1 MTTHDDLTG
10 DAPTTVPWLLIIA
23 YFALIAVAG
32 LTVGDPGDRTQS
44 DCHTSPVAV
53 VSGSGSGFPASPVEP
68 DPDCS
73 QEVGR

>member
-1 MTTHDDLTG
+1 MTHDDLTD

-32 LTVGDPGDRTQS
+32 LTIGDPGDKTA
-44 DCHTSPVAV
+44 CTSPAG

-73 QEVGR
+73 QRTP